1 MTRSPSRIVAVLVGA
16 TVGALIGV
24 FAASNGHLAAA
35 VIPIAAIAGAILGY
49 ADCCW
54 RVPSRH

>member
-1 MTRSPSRIVAVLVGA
+1 MTKSPSRIIAALVGA

-24 FAASNGHLAAA
+24 FAASNGHIAASL
-35 VIPIAAIAGAILGY
+35 IPVVAIAGAVLGY

-54 RVPSRH
+54 RAPSRR